1 MTNDEV
7 DVMKLGKAVERLY
20 ENEDFKTVIL
30 GDYIDR
36 QALVLGKSFDGS
48 ESQLDAFKAITHLS
62 RYLIQSVEDGKIV
75 VNNNKGL

>member
-1 MTNDEV
+1 MTSEEV

-36 QALVLGKSFDGS
+36 QALVLGKSFERS
-48 ESQLDAFKAITHLS
+48 ESQLDTLMAISELC
-62 RYLIQSVEDGKIV
+62 RYLDQKVQDAIIV

>member
-1 MTNDEV
+1 MTTDEV

-20 ENEDFKTVIL
+20 ENEDFQKVIL

-48 ESQLDAFKAITHLS
+48 ESLVDALKAITHLS
-62 RYLIQSVEDGKIV
+62 MYLDQKVQDAIIV
-75 VNNNKGL
+75 VNNNKG